1 MDTDFTQESVLHFLQ
16 SRGGSV
22 KNSDLLLHFRGF
34 LRDHADQVRNREL
47 FKKFVNSVATVKQEH
62 GVSHVVL
69 KQKFRGSGPSGGGTA
84 TSGTPARRTAEP
96 PPLNPDWGKEKV
108 QKKPSPREEAAH
120 ALPREPEMK
129 KVLPAAGIILNNNNV
144 ETNLNLTPEPKHVSR
159 AEAAPAVNLAQISA
173 KTHPR
178 PQGMPEY
185 PAMRQ
190 NLPQDSVQQVSQQV
204 SPPGTQKSKEGDL
217 SCQSLLGQPRRPRYR
232 QSYKTAVSYEDDD
245 ADEGLKMKLNSPG
258 VEPLS
263 GHLGPLAASNVS
275 PPVASSSTESM
286 IPKISIQ
293 NLAEGQVPHSHP
305 GFSLESE
312 LQLRGPKLG
321 PNLVPALPPRDSMP
335 TRLSLP
341 AERSMP
347 IPDRAED
354 EERRYSHPAGAVL
367 EHGHGWSPNEGT
379 WLSSSHNS
387 VFCYPS
393 DVGYSSNEWAAR
405 RSGWNSST
413 EKLHLVAGGPADAL
427 KSQEVLQRSPET
439 KLGSMMRHTEL
450 KVPAPWHHST
460 GNLLDKRAFPAH
472 VAPLHHSSDHLHQHS
487 VSRRVPWHHSSG
499 DLYDDHESSDCS
511 ASSPAPRQ
519 RPTVARRIS
528 SRLRG
533 RMCRSMGAD
542 LNQLVQEEEAAAAE
556 GRAGGNEAARRKR
569 LHRISSSLSLRY
581 NLSSSSLSSCST
593 PSLSNSLADL
603 AERTDATGKIG
614 THHESPSK
622 QSLVPLEPRE
632 HAWLVKGASGAWPD
646 IYSLFREDCTLLNR
660 RDFISGFTVLH
671 WIAKHGDHRVLNT
684 LWYGVQKA
692 GLAFDINARSS
703 CGQTPLHIAAIHSNK
718 NMIRL
723 LVNKFDADVKL
734 RDTAGKKP
742 WQYLSPS
749 APQDAFRVLGAP
761 TPNIRAGEAGSPAG
775 GRLGEQKP
783 HQRRRHRRHHL
794 SFASQGERPKTL
806 SGTKVKRS
814 SSIAAFLKHK
824 SLARFHGYK
833 SDD

>member
-1 MDTDFTQESVLHFLQ
+1 MDTDFTQESVLRFLQ
-16 SRGGSV
+16 NRGGSV

-62 GVSHVVL
+62 GVAHVVL
-69 KQKFRGSGPSGGGTA
+69 RKKFRGSGPSGGGTT

-96 PPLNPDWGKEKV
+96 PPLNPAWGKEKV
-108 QKKPSPREEAAH
+108 RQKPLPREEAAH
-120 ALPREPEMK
+120 ALPRQPEMK
-129 KVLPAAGIILNNNNV
+129 NVLPAAGIILNNNNI
-144 ETNLNLTPEPKHVSR
+144 ETNLNLTPEPKQVSR
-159 AEAAPAVNLAQISA
+159 AEAAPAVSHAQISA
-173 KTHPR
+173 TTHPR
-178 PQGMPEY
+178 PQGVPEY
-185 PAMRQ
+185 PVTRQ
-190 NLPQDSVQQVSQQV
+190 NHPQGSVQQISQQV
-204 SPPGTQKSKEGDL
+204 SPPGTQKS
-217 SCQSLLGQPRRPRYR
+217 LLAQLRRPRYR

-245 ADEGLKMKLNSPG
+245 DDDDDGGLKMNLSTSEG
-258 VEPLS
+258 VGPLS
-263 GHLGPLAASNVS
+263 GHLEPLAASSVS
-275 PPVASSSTESM
+275 PPVASSPTDRL

-293 NLAEGQVPHSHP
+293 NVAEGQVPQSRP
-305 GFSLESE
+305 GLSLESE

-321 PNLVPALPPRDSMP
+321 PNVVPASPPRESVP

-341 AERSMP
+341 AEGSMP
-347 IPDRAED
+347 SPDGAED

-367 EHGHGWSPNEGT
+367 EHEHGWSPNERT

-387 VFCYPS
+387 VFSYPP
-393 DVGYSSNEWAAR
+393 DVGNEWAAGG
-405 RSGWNSST
+405 SGWNSSM
-413 EKLHLVAGGPADAL
+413 EKMHLVAGGPTDSF

-439 KLGSMMRHTEL
+439 KLGSMMRHSEL

-460 GNLLDKRAFPAH
+460 GNLLDNRAFPTH
-472 VAPLHHSSDHLHQHS
+472 VAPLHHSSDHLDQHS
-487 VSRRVPWHHSSG
+487 GARRIPWHHSAG

-519 RPTVARRIS
+519 RPTLARRIS

-542 LNQLVQEEEAAAAE
+542 LNQLLHEEEEAAAE
-556 GRAGGNEAARRKR
+556 GRAGGNDAARRKR

-593 PSLSNSLADL
+593 PSRCNSLADL
-603 AERTDATGKIG
+603 AERMDAKGKIG
-614 THHESPSK
+614 AQHESPSK

-692 GLAFDINARSS
+692 GLTFDINARSS
-703 CGQTPLHIAAIHSNK
+703 CGQTPLHIAAINGNK

-749 APQDAFRVLGAP
+749 APQDVFRVLGAP
-761 TPNIRAGEAGSPAG
+761 PPNIRGGQAGSPAG
-775 GRLGEQKP
+775 GLLGGPKP
-783 HQRRRHRRHHL
+783 QQRRRHRRHHL
-794 SFASQGERPKTL
+794 SFVSQGERPKAF

-833 SDD
+833 SDG